1 MSVTRASDTIP
12 VSQNDVEGKV
22 RSGVMLQET
31 TSTKQARDGDGL
43 DKSATALVRDGE
55 IMKTR
60 R

>member
-1 MSVTRASDTIP
+1 M
-12 VSQNDVEGKV
+12 SQNDVEGKV

-43 DKSATALVRDGE
+43 DKSATALVRDGQ